1 MSPRTEESNQR
12 IRQEQ
17 RKKILDASVSIFAR
31 KGFSATKMADIAT
44 AADISY
50 GLLYHYFTNK
60 EHIFVTLVQ
69 DDLEATARLMQNALK
84 QPGTPWD
91 RLHWLISQILQGIQ
105 HDPESFMVILQAFT
119 NEAIP
124 QELKGVIYR
133 SIQNSAG
140 VLTQLILDGQAAGQ
154 IVADDPLRLVRV
166 LLACI
171 QGLATEA
178 IFHEY
183 VSAVRF
189 PDVNAESVLRILKS

>member
-17 RKKILDASVSIFAR
+17 RKKILDAARNIFAH
-31 KGFSATKMADIAT
+31 KGFSAAKMADIAM
-44 AADISY
+44 AADVSY

-60 EHIFVTLVQ
+60 EHIFAMLVQ
-69 DDLEATARLMQNALK
+69 DDLEATAKLMRVALQ

-91 RLHWLISQILQGIQ
+91 RLHWLLSEILQGIQ
-105 HDPESFMVILQAFT
+105 RDPESFLIMLQAFT
-119 NEAIP
+119 NEDIP
-124 QELKGVIYR
+124 QELKGVISR
-133 SIQNSAG
+133 SSQNSTHA
-140 VLTQLILDGQAAGQ
+140 LTQLILEGQAAGQ

-183 VSAVRF
+183 MPTDHF
-189 PDVNAESVLRILKS
+189 PNVNVETILRMLQP